1 MAGLFGTAEINKIL
15 LNPDQSVCQRNK
27 TPGDLLLSLVL
38 SIAETMAGNLF
49 E

>member
-1 MAGLFGTAEINKIL
+1 MAGLFDTAEINKM
-15 LNPDQSVCQRNK
+15 LNPDQSVCQRSK
-27 TPGDLLLSLVL
+27 TPGNLLLSLVL